1 MLGNEHVHVCACAS
15 TVASAAKALPAV
27 MAFQALA
34 GSMVLFLYQRACVQ
48 CEAPSECAHPCVS
61 AR

>member
-1 MLGNEHVHVCACAS
+1 VLGNEHVHVCACAS

-34 GSMVLFLYQRACVQ
+34 GSMAELSCSSTSVHACSVRHL
-48 CEAPSECAHPCVS
+48 PSVRIHL
-61 AR
+61 